1 MRNWF
6 RGLKKAKP
14 KMLRKRK
21 RKRIKKIANFK
32 EIEKFFILKWLV
44 RQKI

>member
-14 KMLRKRK
+14 KMLRKR
-21 RKRIKKIANFK
+21 RRIKKIANFK

>member
-14 KMLRKRK
+14 KMLRKR
-21 RKRIKKIANFK
+21 RIKRIANFK